1 MAQHRTQ
8 ARTDVPGARLL
19 DPLVLSR
26 IDNLELLARTVVDG
40 FLHGLHG
47 SPYLGLSME
56 FAEHRAYMQ
65 GDDIRKIDWRLF
77 ARTDRHYVKQYEA
90 ETNAN
95 FLVLLDVSKSMSYGS
110 GPPGSVVTKLDY
122 ARFLAASLTYLSR
135 RQRDRVGLYAFDS
148 EVVEHVRPSVRH
160 LDQVL
165 HALERVVPGRPGALA
180 APLFTAAS
188 TLHRSSILALISDFY
203 EDPQAI
209 VEAIRPLAGQRHD
222 VIVFH
227 VLDPAELDFPFDKP
241 ASFEDLET
249 GDRFPVVP
257 DKLREGYRQVMRE
270 HIAEVERKVIGL
282 GAHYVLIDTSK
293 PLDVAL
299 FRYLLARQ
307 KAAQRGRGVA

>member
-1 MAQHRTQ
+1 
-8 ARTDVPGARLL
+8 
-19 DPLVLSR
+19 
-26 IDNLELLARTVVDG
+26 
-40 FLHGLHG
+40 
-47 SPYLGLSME
+47 
-56 FAEHRAYMQ
+56 MQ

-95 FLVLLDVSKSMSYGS
+95 FLVLLDISKSMSYGS
-110 GPPGSVVTKLDY
+110 GPVTKHDY

-135 RQRDRVGLYAFDS
+135 RQRDRVGLYAFDT

-209 VEAIRPLAGQRHD
+209 VEAIRPLSGQRHD

-227 VLDPAELDFPFDKP
+227 VLDPAELEFPFDKP
-241 ASFEDLET
+241 ASFEDLES

-257 DKLREGYRQVMRE
+257 DKLREGYREVMRE
-270 HIAEVERKVIGL
+270 HIAEVERKVIGQ
-282 GAHYVLIDTSK
+282 GAHYVLLDTSK

>member
-1 MAQHRTQ
+1 MPHHRSE
-8 ARTDVPGARLL
+8 AYTDAPGARFL
-19 DPLVLSR
+19 DPLVLAR
-26 IDNLELLARTVVDG
+26 IDNLELLARTVVEG
-40 FLHGLHG
+40 FLQGLHG

-65 GDDIRKIDWRLF
+65 GDDIRKIDWKLF

-95 FLVLLDVSKSMSYGS
+95 SLMLLDVSKSMSYGS
-110 GPPGSVVTKLDY
+110 GPVTKLDY
-122 ARFLAASLTYLSR
+122 ARFLAAALSYLSR
-135 RQRDRVGLYAFDS
+135 RQRDRIGLYTFDS

-165 HALERVVPGRPGALA
+165 HALERAVPGRPGALA
-180 APLFTAAS
+180 RPLFTVAS
-188 TLHRSSILALISDFY
+188 TMHRRGIVTLISDFY
-203 EDPQAI
+203 ESPDAI

-222 VIVFH
+222 LIVFH
-227 VLDPAELDFPFDKP
+227 VLDRAELEFPFDKP

-257 DKLREGYRQVMRE
+257 DKLRAGYQQVIRE
-270 HIAEVERKVIGL
+270 HIADVERKVIGQ
-282 GAHYVLIDTSK
+282 GAHYTLLDTSQ
-293 PLDVAL
+293 PLDIAL

-307 KAAQRGRGVA
+307 KAAQTRRGVA

>member
-1 MAQHRTQ
+1 MPHHR
-8 ARTDVPGARLL
+8 AEAYSEAPGARFL
-19 DPLVLSR
+19 DPLVLAR
-26 IDNLELLARTVVDG
+26 IDNLELLARTVVEG
-40 FLHGLHG
+40 FLQGLHG

-65 GDDIRKIDWRLF
+65 GDDIRKIDWKLF

-110 GPPGSVVTKLDY
+110 GPVTKLDY
-122 ARFLAASLTYLSR
+122 ARFLAAALCYLSR
-135 RQRDRVGLYAFDS
+135 RQRDRIGLYTFDT

-165 HALERVVPGRPGALA
+165 HALERAVPGRPGALA
-180 APLFTAAS
+180 APLFKVAS
-188 TLHRSSILALISDFY
+188 TMHRRGIITLISDFY
-203 EDPQAI
+203 EQPEAI
-209 VEAIRPLAGQRHD
+209 VEALRPLAGQRHD
-222 VIVFH
+222 LIVFH
-227 VLDPAELDFPFDKP
+227 VLDPAELEFPFDKP

-257 DKLREGYRQVMRE
+257 DKLREGYRQVIRE
-270 HIAEVERKVIGL
+270 HIAEVERKVIGQ
-282 GAHYVLIDTSK
+282 GAHYTLVDTSQ
-293 PLDVAL
+293 PLDIAL

-307 KAAQRGRGVA
+307 KTAQTGRGVA

>member
-1 MAQHRTQ
+1 MPHHRSE
-8 ARTDVPGARLL
+8 AYTDAPGARFL
-19 DPLVLSR
+19 DPLVLAR
-26 IDNLELLARTVVDG
+26 IDNLELLARTVIEG
-40 FLHGLHG
+40 FLQGLHG

-110 GPPGSVVTKLDY
+110 GPVSKLDY
-122 ARFLAASLTYLSR
+122 ARFLAAALSYLSR
-135 RQRDRVGLYAFDS
+135 RQRDRIGLYTFDS

-165 HALERVVPGRPGALA
+165 HALERSVPGRPGALA
-180 APLFTAAS
+180 APLFNVAS
-188 TLHRSSILALISDFY
+188 TMHRRGILALISDFY
-203 EDPQAI
+203 EKPDAI

-222 VIVFH
+222 LIVFH
-227 VLDPAELDFPFDKP
+227 VLDPAELEFPFDKP

-257 DKLREGYRQVMRE
+257 EKLRTGYQQVIRE
-270 HIAEVERKVIGL
+270 HIAEVERKVIGQ
-282 GAHYVLIDTSK
+282 GAHYTLLDTSQ
-293 PLDVAL
+293 PLDIAL

-307 KAAQRGRGVA
+307 KAAQTSRGVA

>member
-8 ARTDVPGARLL
+8 AHTDVPGARFL

-26 IDNLELLARTVVDG
+26 IDNLELLARTVVEG
-40 FLHGLHG
+40 FLQGLHG

-95 FLVLLDVSKSMSYGS
+95 FLALLDVSKSMSYGS
-110 GPPGSVVTKLDY
+110 GPVSKLDY
-122 ARFLAASLTYLSR
+122 ARFLAASLAYLSR
-135 RQRDRVGLYAFDS
+135 RQRDRIGLFTFDT
-148 EVVEHVRPSVRH
+148 EIVERVRPSVRH

-165 HALERVVPGRPGALA
+165 HALERAVPGRPGALA
-180 APLFTAAS
+180 GPLFTIAS
-188 TLHRSSILALISDFY
+188 TLHRRGLLVLISDFY
-203 EDPQAI
+203 ENPDKI
-209 VEAIRPLAGQRHD
+209 VEALRPLAGQRHD
-222 VIVFH
+222 LIVFH
-227 VLDPAELDFPFDKP
+227 VLDPAELEFPFDKA

-257 DKLREGYRQVMRE
+257 DRLRDSYRQRMRE
-270 HIAEVERKVIGL
+270 HVADVERKVVGQ
-282 GAHYVLIDTSK
+282 GAHYALLDTSK
-293 PLDVAL
+293 PLDIAL

>member
-8 ARTDVPGARLL
+8 AHSDAPGGRFL
-19 DPLVLSR
+19 DPVVLAR
-26 IDNLELLARTVVDG
+26 VDNLELLARTVVDG

-95 FLVLLDVSKSMSYGS
+95 FLALVDVSKSMSYGS
-110 GPPGSVVTKLDY
+110 GPVSKLDY
-122 ARFLAASLTYLSR
+122 ARFLAASLCYLSR
-135 RQRDRVGLYAFDS
+135 RQRDRVGLYTFDT
-148 EVVEHVRPSVRH
+148 EIVEHVRPSVRH

-165 HALERVVPGRPGALA
+165 HALERAVPGRPGALA
-180 APLFTAAS
+180 APLFTVAS
-188 TLHRSSILALISDFY
+188 TLHRRGIMALISDFY
-203 EDPQAI
+203 EPPDQI
-209 VEAIRPLAGQRHD
+209 MEALRPLAGQRHD
-222 VIVFH
+222 LIVFH
-227 VLDPAELDFPFDKP
+227 LLDPAELDFPFDKA

-257 DKLREGYRQVMRE
+257 DKLRAGYREVIRE
-270 HIAEVERKVIGL
+270 HIAEVEKRVIGQ
-282 GAHYVLIDTSK
+282 GAHYTLLDSSK

-307 KAAQRGRGVA
+307 KAAQRGRGTA